1 VSPSRLTG
9 RALYALYSARF
20 AHRHPLSWDVMHAH
34 ERRTWSSL
42 SADVLAAD
50 MLDPQ
55 EISDTRRWLD
65 SLKHDSPT
73 DITSAEIVRS
83 IQEGRDERDAQ
94 IRRALDCTP
103 EDEAKEGDA
112 LSSMV
117 RTRIPPDVVEL
128 LRAGLYTN
136 LARACE
142 DAPVTM
148 PEAHTHAGWADV
160 RVRIEGASRALDA
173 LGWDTSTQDTKVE
186 LDAAMIAAL
195 EAEID
200 TWEWLAEQDRLET
213 AEGRRRAATKATT
226 IKRFLASVTPPE
238 IVSRADAETTDGDA

>member
-1 VSPSRLTG
+1 VSPSRLNG
-9 RALYALYSARF
+9 RALYALYGARF
-20 AHRHPLSWDVMHAH
+20 AYRHRLAWDAMHAH

-42 SADVLAAD
+42 AADVLDAAV
-50 MLDPQ
+50 
-55 EISDTRRWLD
+55 SVRAGDTRRWLD
-65 SLKHDSPT
+65 KLKQDPPVVG
-73 DITSAEIVRS
+73 ITSEEIVQS
-83 IQEGRDERDAQ
+83 IHEGRDERC
-94 IRRALDCTP
+94 ALDHAH
-103 EDEAKEGDA
+103 EDVPA
-112 LSSMV
+112 
-117 RTRIPPDVVEL
+117 DVVEL

-160 RVRIEGASRALDA
+160 LVRIEGASRALDT
-173 LGWDTSTQDTKVE
+173 LGWDTPTQDTKVE

-213 AEGRRRAATKATT
+213 AEGRRRAATKART
-226 IKRFLASVTPPE
+226 IKRFLASVMPPE